1 MENKA
6 SVQMRPCGSEKNG
19 EWACVGN
26 GVKVQFCSLHN
37 VSTNQQNHRRSLSSE
52 ERQSYLKAV
61 QCLHELPPKLKNTSP
76 QSIAATMTLYSSCL
90 STLRSL
96 VLTYDAGCPPYE
108 RF

>member
-19 EWACVGN
+19 EWAYVGN

-61 QCLHELPPKLKNTSP
+61 QFLHELPPKLKKYFPAVHSRYDDFVFFM
-76 QSIAATMTLYSSCL
+76 SLYTAFSCSNIRCRL
-90 STLRSL
+90 PTI
-96 VLTYDAGCPPYE
+96 
-108 RF
+108 